1 MYTYLQLPYAVV
13 CAADSSFLLIEIAWA
28 VMATLPPQKKS
39 WHMQHFELHSIT
51 ALHCLQR
58 WVATLLCRFTC
69 YNKLPFGWIVPPTIK
84 QPTNHPPKTTLP
96 GFFRKGFCVHEKY
109 NFLLFFAA
117 CKAILHFKLILVG
130 FCFSGVAVVS
140 WLRLWHFHLTAFY

>member
-1 MYTYLQLPYAVV
+1 
-13 CAADSSFLLIEIAWA
+13 
-28 VMATLPPQKKS
+28 MATLPPQKKQAGICNILS
-39 WHMQHFELHSIT
+39 CT
-51 ALHCLQR
+51 ASQLLHCLQL
-58 WVATLLCRFTC
+58 WVATLLCRYTC
-69 YNKLPFGWIVPPTIK
+69 YSKLPFGWIVPPTIK

-109 NFLLFFAA
+109 NFLLFLAA

-130 FCFSGVAVVS
+130 FCFSDVAVVS